1 MVWMKRWECMVAK
14 MVLYLGAIQSGFK
27 LMFALPQLLRG
38 WIDR

>member
-14 MVLYLGAIQSGFK
+14 MVLCLGTIQSCVK
-27 LMFALPQLLRG
+27 LMFVLPQLLRG